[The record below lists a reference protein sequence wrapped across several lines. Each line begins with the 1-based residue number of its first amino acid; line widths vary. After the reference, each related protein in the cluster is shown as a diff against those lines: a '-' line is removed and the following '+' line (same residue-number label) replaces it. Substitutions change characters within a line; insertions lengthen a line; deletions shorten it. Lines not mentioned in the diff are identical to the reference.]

1 MYSLRI
7 LFFCN
12 GEGMNKFC
20 IIVNK
25 DRDEQLELTGRVE
38 DFLAAQGKSF
48 AVRMESLDEAD
59 AVWQPIPSDVDCFI
73 VLGGDGT
80 MMRAAN
86 RLKEFDLP
94 ILGINAGTLG
104 YLTGVEAK
112 DAENGLERLCTG
124 NFRVQNRMMLDASI
138 NGTYADTVLNEVAI
152 TRSGVSRM
160 IQMAVYVNG
169 ALLDM
174 VTGDGL
180 LISTPTGSTGYNLS
194 AGGAVVTPE
203 AQLMLITPICPHSLS
218 SREIIVSAGDEITVE
233 IRQTRRGSDE
243 VGAVVTFD
251 GREAVELNTNDKI
264 VVKHSD
270 YTTKLVRLDDRT
282 FFEVLRSKLGA
293 VEL

>member
-1 MYSLRI
+1 MSFAIFY
-7 LFFCN
+7 F
-12 GEGMNKFC
+12 GEPMNKFC

-25 DRDEQLELTGRVE
+25 DRDEHLELTGRVQ
-38 DFLAAQGKSF
+38 DFLAKQGKTF
-48 AVRMESLDEAD
+48 AVRTESLDTAD
-59 AVWQPIPSDVDCFI
+59 AVWQPIPDDVDCFI

-86 RLKEFDLP
+86 RLKDFDLP

-112 DAENGLERLCTG
+112 DAENGLERLCNG
-124 NFRVQNRMMLDASI
+124 SFRVQNRMMLDASI
-138 NGTYADTVLNEVAI
+138 NGVYADTVLNEVAI

-194 AGGAVVTPE
+194 AGGAIVTPE
-203 AQLMLITPICPHSLS
+203 ARLILITPICPHSLS
-218 SREIIVSAGDEITVE
+218 SREIVVSAGDEIAVE
-233 IRQTRRGSDE
+233 IRQSRRGPE

-264 VVKHSD
+264 VVKHSVH
-270 YTTKLVRLDDRT
+270 TTKLVQLDNRT

-293 VEL
+293 VEQ

>member
-1 MYSLRI
+1 
-7 LFFCN
+7 
-12 GEGMNKFC
+12 MNKFC

-25 DRDEQLELTGRVE
+25 DRDEQLELTGRVQ

-124 NFRVQNRMMLDASI
+124 NFRVQNRMMLDAEI
-138 NGTYADTVLNEVAI
+138 NGQYADSALNEVAI

-160 IQMAVYVNG
+160 INLAVYVNG
-169 ALLDM
+169 ALLDV

-203 AQLMLITPICPHSLS
+203 AKLILLTPICPQSLS
-218 SREIIVSAGDEITVE
+218 SREIVVSAEDEISVE
-233 IRQTRRGSDE
+233 IRQNRRGPE
-243 VGAVVTFD
+243 VGAVATFD
-251 GREAVELNTNDKI
+251 GRTAIELNTEDRI
-264 VVKHSD
+264 VVKQSN
-270 YTTKLVRLDDRT
+270 YTTKMVQLDERT
-282 FFEVLRSKLGA
+282 FFEVLRSKLGS
-293 VEL
+293 VEKE